1 MLRVDEDVRDD
12 GVNGADVLGPKSAF
26 LRDAFV
32 GLASAPPT
40 TIRALTDLLRAQA
53 VIPAAPRRSAA
64 HISQIVRML
73 LGDLGHLDSRVDRVT
88 LLADDVWDVRGTV
101 QAGTFLASA
110 DDTGYVTSVAV
121 TLRSAGSNG
130 V

>member
-1 MLRVDEDVRDD
+1 MVRVDEDVRDD

-32 GLASAPPT
+32 GLASAPPA

-53 VIPAAPRRSAA
+53 VIPVAPRLSAS
-64 HISQIVRML
+64 HISQKTRML
-73 LGDLGHLDSRVDRVT
+73 LGDMGHLDTRVDRLT
-88 LLADDVWDVRGTV
+88 LLADDVWDIRGTV
-101 QAGTFLASA
+101 QAGTFLAFG
-110 DDTGYVTSVAV
+110 DDTGYVTRVEV